1 MIATGTLVMLA
12 GAALMTGLAAAG
24 VFTVW
29 AVVGPFV
36 LVMAGI
42 GLTFPNAIAG
52 AIGPFPAMAG
62 TASALMGF
70 IQMTLAALVGIA
82 IGHAT
87 GAASG
92 GLPMALMVLLTALG
106 AVAAFRL
113 LVRPAEV
120 S

>member
-1 MIATGTLVMLA
+1 M
-12 GAALMTGLAAAG
+12 AG
-24 VFTVW
+24 V
-29 AVVGPFV
+29 
-36 LVMAGI
+36 

-87 GAASG
+87 GSN
-92 GLPMALMVLLTALG
+92 GLPMALMVLLTSLG
-106 AVAAFRL
+106 ALAAFRL
-113 LVRPAEV
+113 LVRFSTAPPPGTA
-120 S
+120 